1 MGKKAT
7 KAADN
12 VYCIARYKAAE
23 EESKFNSREGAAEII
38 GMDRTRLARIE
49 LGTVNPYPE
58 EVLQLAKAYGSPELC
73 NIYCS
78 TKCPIGEK
86 TVRTIEI
93 GEFDRIT
100 LKALGSL
107 QNTDELR
114 EKLIQIAEDGVISE
128 DEHDDFNY
136 ILEELQRI
144 SMNAQALQLWANK
157 NIELIHNKEDNQN
170 EAK

>member
-23 EESKFNSREGAAEII
+23 EESKFDSRESTAELI

-49 LGTVNPYPE
+49 LGIVNPYPE

-73 NIYCS
+73 NVYCS
-78 TKCPIGEK
+78 KQCPIGEK

-93 GEFDRIT
+93 EEFNRIA

-107 QNTDELR
+107 QNADELR
-114 EKLIQIAEDGVISE
+114 EKLIQIAADGVISE
-128 DEHDDFNY
+128 DEHEDFNH

-144 SMNAQALQLWANK
+144 SMNAQALQLWADK
-157 NIELIHNKEDNQN
+157 HIELIHNREENQN
-170 EAK
+170 ERK

>member
-23 EESKFNSREGAAEII
+23 EESRFNSRESTAELM
-38 GMDRTRLARIE
+38 GMDRIA
-49 LGTVNPYPE
+49 
-58 EVLQLAKAYGSPELC
+58 
-73 NIYCS
+73 
-78 TKCPIGEK
+78 
-86 TVRTIEI
+86 
-93 GEFDRIT
+93 

-114 EKLIQIAEDGVISE
+114 EKLIQIAADGVISE
-128 DEHDDFNY
+128 DEHDDFNQ

-144 SMNAQALQLWANK
+144 SMNAQALQLWADK
-157 NIELIHNKEDNQN
+157 HIELIHNREENQN
-170 EAK
+170 ERK